1 MSSKIC
7 PKCQTSHN
15 LNGIYCSRSCANSRG
30 PRTKEFKEKVS
41 AKMKGKNFHT
51 EESIR
56 KGILS
61 KGLTPSSDKPNTVCV
76 ICNKDTKTK
85 NRKTCSKE
93 CYSKL
98 NKLQSQQ
105 HPNCGGQK
113 HTHRSKIFNNKG
125 EVFIAESTYE
135 VKLSKILNS
144 LNINWQRP
152 SFFWYTDKKGNR
164 RRYYPDFYLPEFD
177 VYLDPKNEYLI
188 KTDIDKIIRTS
199 KENEI
204 KIVVIGED
212 RINESYIKDMVGDT
226 GLEPVTI
233 AV

>member
-7 PKCQTSHN
+7 PKCQTPHD

-51 EESIR
+51 EDSIR

-61 KGLTPSSDKPNTVCV
+61 KGLIPNSDKPNTVCIV
-76 ICNKDTKTK
+76 CNKDTGTKT
-85 NRKTCSKE
+85 RKTCSDE
-93 CYSKL
+93 CYTKFNRL
-98 NKLQSQQ
+98 KSQQ

-113 HTHRSKIFNNKG
+113 HTHRSKIVNNEG
-125 EVFIAESTYE
+125 DVFVAESSYE
-135 VKLSKILNS
+135 VKLSEVLNS
-144 LNINWQRP
+144 LNIKWSRP
-152 SFFWYTDKKGNR
+152 SFFWYTDKKGNK
-164 RRYYPDFYLPEFD
+164 RRYYPDFYLPDYD
-177 VYLDPKNEYLI
+177 VYLDPKNDYLI
-188 KTDIDKIIRTS
+188 KSDIDKIIKTAKQNDIQIVILG
-199 KENEI
+199 KE
-204 KIVVIGED
+204 K
-212 RINESYIKDMVGDT
+212 INEAYIKNMVGDT